1 MLQLW
6 LQESPLQEWLM
17 RVFRRLWV
25 FNCSFLL
32 SQDFKK
38 FILMLLM
45 TSFLS
50 LIGCCIEG
58 FWPSSCH
65 KCQCQTGCTTK
76 EAQPSCPSNHYHWIL
91 PSDPWI
97 EKGATWIQ
105 GFQVRYSHGAYNSAF
120 FTIFLLLLTQIL
132 FFHRIS
138 EEEYV
143 TSIKEEIRKVVELQE
158 KLDIDVLVHGEPE
171 VSSHLHLRTK
181 YLYSTDTL
189 SVSCLVY
196 VYFPRLIMMLLI
208 PECTSN

>member
-45 TSFLS
+45 TYFLS

-65 KCQCQTGCTTK
+65 KCQCQTGRTTE

-105 GFQVRYSHGAYNSAF
+105 GYQVRYALWAYNSAF

-132 FFHRIS
+132 FFTGS
-138 EEEYV
+138 Q
-143 TSIKEEIRKVVELQE
+143 RK
-158 KLDIDVLVHGEPE
+158 
-171 VSSHLHLRTK
+171 S
-181 YLYSTDTL
+181 
-189 SVSCLVY
+189 
-196 VYFPRLIMMLLI
+196 MLLPLKRKFVKSLNSKKSLI
-208 PECTSN
+208 LMSLYMESLRLVLIVI